1 MQSSITKQ
9 QHFENIDSF
18 TSDKDSWTCSLEKGP
33 NTVTD
38 GFQNVKFLFDNK
50 NIFPIDGKSG
60 KTGKEDVTDS
70 KIKIKWGLKCFH
82 SKWLLLS

>member
-18 TSDKDSWTCSLEKGP
+18 TSDKDSSTCSLEKVP

-38 GFQNVKFLFDNK
+38 GFQNVKLLYDNK
-50 NIFPIDGKSG
+50 NIFPIDGESG
-60 KTGKEDVTDS
+60 KIGKEDVTNSIDNP
-70 KIKIKWGLKCFH
+70 
-82 SKWLLLS
+82 